1 MSFAST
7 RVSSL
12 CVLIVRLKSWIVLI
26 YVQPCVYPTMTNY
39 PPPGVIEFIL
49 NPGVNSVQCS
59 KSCRD
64 VYKVTYFMKIV
75 SDECLREFLLK

>member
-1 MSFAST
+1 
-7 RVSSL
+7 
-12 CVLIVRLKSWIVLI
+12 
-26 YVQPCVYPTMTNY
+26 MTNY